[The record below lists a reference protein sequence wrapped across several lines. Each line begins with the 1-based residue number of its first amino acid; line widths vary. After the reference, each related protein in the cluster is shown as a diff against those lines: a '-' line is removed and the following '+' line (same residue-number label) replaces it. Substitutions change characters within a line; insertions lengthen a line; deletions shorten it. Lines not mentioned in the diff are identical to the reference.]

1 MSLTRVAQ
9 VEKGWYK
16 FCDFKLGEKVEN
28 AIKEHIHGRAA
39 GDNKASPPP
48 AVVLQSNET
57 LNPLLIRIFMSL
69 TSPQSWKYVMTMEIW
84 AQLTTKIQNTK
95 KRKPNR

>member
-9 VEKGWYK
+9 VKEGWYK

-28 AIKEHIHGRAA
+28 AIKEHVHGWAA

-48 AVVLQSNET
+48 AVVLQSWN
-57 LNPLLIRIFMSL
+57 
-69 TSPQSWKYVMTMEIW
+69 IW
-84 AQLTTKIQNTK
+84 NI
-95 KRKPNR
+95 